1 MYLLYPIQDKH
12 NFLVW
17 KSGSAIFFMDVKSHK
32 HAISLSHTY
41 SPLRRLDNAIHI
53 TGAHSEFYLR
63 CIIYHLMMASVSWYR
78 SLLCVMYSKWYI
90 LLFIWFQSFR
100 ISNLVYVYCI
110 SSGCIRKE
118 NVFDRVIIGHR
129 RIS

>member
-53 TGAHSEFYLR
+53 TGAHSEFYF
-63 CIIYHLMMASVSWYR
+63 R
-78 SLLCVMYSKWYI
+78 SMI
-90 LLFIWFQSFR
+90 
-100 ISNLVYVYCI
+100 
-110 SSGCIRKE
+110 
-118 NVFDRVIIGHR
+118 
-129 RIS
+129 